1 MKELGMTYFKV
12 LEIFWTYCLKS
23 PIDMIRPTNE
33 YESNPGLPDYE
44 TGELNSKLKRSTW
57 M

>member
-1 MKELGMTYFKV
+1 
-12 LEIFWTYCLKS
+12 
-23 PIDMIRPTNE
+23 MIRPTNE